1 MTQKEF
7 GHIVDEYANRL
18 CRFADKLLVNKE
30 QAKDVTQDTFTKLW
44 EHRNNIDVSKLK
56 SWLFAVSYNECMGL
70 LRNQKRMVYD
80 HDFKNNYHHAPESS
94 DLKSVIKTSLEMLS
108 DVQKSIL
115 LLRDYEGYNYDEIG
129 DILNLSESQVKVY
142 LFRARQK
149 MKDYLKDID
158 LVI

>member
-1 MTQKEF
+1 MTPKQF
-7 GHIVDEYANRL
+7 NDIVDEYSNRL

-30 QAKDVTQDTFTKLW
+30 QAKDLVQDAFAKLW
-44 EHRNNIDVSKLK
+44 ENRELVVLTTVK
-56 SWLFAVSYNECMGL
+56 SWLFTVVYHMCINHL
-70 LRNQKRMVYD
+70 KQQNRVVYD
-80 HDFKNNYHHAPESS
+80 YEFDLSLHSYQQSS
-94 DLKSVIKTSLEMLS
+94 DLKEVLQSSLDMLT

-115 LLRDYEGYNYDEIG
+115 LLRDYEGYTYEEIG
-129 DILNLSESQVKVY
+129 QILNLKESQVKVY

>member
-44 EHRNNIDVSKLK
+44 EHRNSIDVSKLK
-56 SWLFAVSYNECMGL
+56 SWLFSVTYNECMSL

-80 HDFKNNYHHAPESS
+80 HDFENNYHHAPESS

-115 LLRDYEGYNYDEIG
+115 LLRDYEGYNYEEIG
-129 DILNLSESQVKVY
+129 DVLSLSESQVKVY